1 MNVSWVVKGI
11 SRQPWGAGE
20 PGDLLFKA
28 KSIDSAIN
36 ALRNERLS
44 EAKKTLENEGN
55 EAYEPLAQGICSDYR
70 NLLER
75 VIEEKLLCGV
85 VTRFRRAM
93 HTKKIHE
100 LKNISAADCQ
110 FFDGMMTK
118 YSCYEHSQPQ
128 EAPIEV
134 IQPDEL
140 QSDIDALKKWTE
152 EFKNRSNGVQ

>member
-1 MNVSWVVKGI
+1 MNSCVFNKNDP
-11 SRQPWGAGE
+11 PWGAGE

-44 EAKKTLENEGN
+44 KAKKTLENEGN
-55 EAYEPLAQGICSDYR
+55 AAYEPLAQGICSDYR
-70 NLLER
+70 ILLER

-85 VTRFRRAM
+85 VARFRRQVKTQGIISGLA
-93 HTKKIHE
+93 
-100 LKNISAADCQ
+100 NISAADCQ

-140 QSDIDALKKWTE
+140 LLDIDELIKWNE
-152 EFKNRSNGVQ
+152 AFKLRSKVKT